1 MSRVT
6 AFIAV
11 DLGSSSGR
19 VMLGT
24 VSPPEGEGSD
34 SESSGSYTLQQVHRF
49 ANIPLQPGESGSDA
63 LAWDAHRLFDETL
76 DGMSQAVELARE
88 RQLQI
93 AGIGVDAWGVDY
105 GRIGRDGELLPP
117 VRHHRGADH
126 SMPVRSAEAVD
137 PAVAYRI
144 TGVLDQSINT
154 SHQLRTDAETGVDA
168 PASTLLL
175 VPDLWVYWL
184 TGTRAAE
191 RTIASTTQ
199 LLDRRTGQWSQELT
213 EAWGITTTLPPLV
226 DDKVL
231 AGDTSPAVTARI
243 GADRPLPVYFVAGH
257 DTASA
262 FAAAGGIEAG
272 APSVVGVV
280 SCGSWAVTGIAIDR
294 PVLADDARLLG
305 FTQEL
310 GAEGATLLVR
320 NLSGM
325 WLLQEC
331 MRTWTADDVAAR
343 DRPAA
348 DLLALLDAAAGI
360 DHPAVLDVADE
371 NLQRPGRLPDRIT
384 ELCLAAGYPRPAS
397 RAHIVRIIVRSLAV
411 AYADTLREATRLVGK
426 QLAGVRIV
434 GGGARNRLLCQL
446 TAEATGLEVEAGPAE
461 ASSLGIL
468 FTLAV
473 AAGTLPDMK
482 TARELAPTDDDSR
495 GRFIPGPARKEAT
508 P

>member
-24 VSPPEGEGSD
+24 VSPPEGEGSEN
-34 SESSGSYTLQQVHRF
+34 ESSGSYTLQQVHRF
-49 ANIPLQPGESGSDA
+49 ANIPLQPGESGFDA
-63 LAWDAHRLFDETL
+63 LAWDAHHLFDETL
-76 DGMSQAVELARE
+76 DGVSKAIELARE
-88 RQLQI
+88 RQLPI

-105 GRIGRDGELLPP
+105 GRIDSGGELLPP

-137 PAVAYRI
+137 PTTAYRI

-154 SHQLRTDAETGVDA
+154 SHQLRTDVETGVDQA
-168 PASTLLL
+168 ASTLLL
-175 VPDLWVYWL
+175 MPDLWVYWL
-184 TGTRAAE
+184 TGRRAAE

-231 AGDTSPAVTARI
+231 AGPTSLAVTARI

-272 APSVVGVV
+272 APSVVGIV
-280 SCGSWAVTGIAIDR
+280 SCGSWAVTGIAIDQ
-294 PVLADDARLLG
+294 PVLTEEARLLG

-331 MRTWTADDVAAR
+331 MRTWAADDVAA
-343 DRPAA
+343 DDAAAGGKPAS
-348 DLLALLDAAAGI
+348 DLLDLLDAAAGI
-360 DHPAVLDVADE
+360 DHPAIFDVADE

-384 ELCLAAGYPRPAS
+384 QLCLAAGYPRPGS
-397 RAHIVRIIVRSLAV
+397 RAQIVRIIVRSLAV
-411 AYADTLREATRLVGK
+411 AYADTLREAARIVGK
-426 QLAGVRIV
+426 QLASVRIV

-446 TAEATGLEVEAGPAE
+446 TADETGLEVEAGPAE

-482 TARELAPTDDDSR
+482 TARKLPPTDDR
-495 GRFIPGPARKEAT
+495 EAT
-508 P
+508 A